1 MEPFAPGLRL
11 QSYGTMMAAA
21 NVFPRFH
28 AFSPIIG
35 KKRGFV
41 GKSICRRH
49 APCAVRA
56 MRVGDDWEKEGERNL
71 IIALSF
77 IIMCVRVGR
86 LRGLFP
92 PFRTIPYYSA
102 SHKGFWPWHN
112 QGQS

>member
-41 GKSICRRH
+41 GKAS
-49 APCAVRA
+49 AAA
-56 MRVGDDWEKEGERNL
+56 M
-71 IIALSF
+71 
-77 IIMCVRVGR
+77 
-86 LRGLFP
+86 
-92 PFRTIPYYSA
+92 
-102 SHKGFWPWHN
+102 
-112 QGQS
+112 